1 MRSFYLENSEPR
13 SSQLSRWVLDIA
25 GHNKERPT
33 AKGLVLGPETFRV
46 VVLLKVHD
54 FLAVRHYIDGHAV
67 VAARCALAEDS

>member
-1 MRSFYLENSEPR
+1 MPR
-13 SSQLSRWVLDIA
+13 SSQLSLWELDIA

-33 AKGLVLGPETFRV
+33 AKGLVLGSESFRV

-67 VAARCALAEDS
+67 VAAIPETDQKAGLFCKN